1 MDDLISRQAAI
12 DAIADYLSKTTY
24 TSAISFLNTAAL
36 ILARVPTAE
45 PKRGKW
51 IEQYGDMACPFCG
64 FSCDDPYYLGDAN
77 YCPDCG
83 AKLEWEE

>member
-1 MDDLISRQAAI
+1 MRLI
-12 DAIADYLSKTTY
+12 DADELIVMEYGGIEFVPKEFID
-24 TSAISFLNTAAL
+24 AA
-36 ILARVPTAE
+36 PTVE
-45 PKRGKW
+45 SKRGKW